1 MMRKLKGSFAAC
13 AKLLRSTRG
22 VALIEFA
29 YATPVIMTMGLYG
42 LELSSFALAHLRA
55 SQIAS
60 NLADT
65 TSRIGENIPLANK
78 RIRESDINDALQAVR
93 LQSTG
98 IDIPNRGRVI
108 LSSLESRSPNAGQMI
123 RWQRCLGRKN
133 VTSSYGVQGDGATVT
148 TFAGMGETG
157 RLIAA
162 PPDSAVMFVEV
173 IVDYKPVVH
182 ERLLGAQVIK
192 VKAAFLVRDRRDL
205 SPANNPSNPAPP
217 APVASCANFNP

>member
-1 MMRKLKGSFAAC
+1 MRRLDKLRGVC
-13 AKLLRSTRG
+13 AGLRRNTRG

-65 TSRIGENIPLANK
+65 TSRIGEDIPLADK
-78 RIRESDINDALQAVR
+78 RIRETDINDAFQAVR
-93 LQSTG
+93 LQSG
-98 IDIPNRGRVI
+98 GLDIPNRGRVI

-133 VTSSYGVQGDGATVT
+133 VISSYGVQGTGATVT
-148 TFAGMGETG
+148 TFGGMGEPG
-157 RLIAA
+157 RLIQA
-162 PPDSAVMFVEV
+162 PPNSAVMFVELV
-173 IVDYKPVVH
+173 VDYKPVVH
-182 ERLLGAQVIK
+182 ERLLGPMVIRAK
-192 VKAAFLVRDRRDL
+192 SAFLVRDRRNL
-205 SPANNPSNPAPP
+205 APATNPWNPAPA
-217 APVASCANFNP
+217 APVANCTLFNP